1 MLFNTLL
8 LALPALAT
16 AAHLLP
22 RQTVLPACASELDAV
37 ATNFPQL
44 PKVLMGMTENETNPV
59 TDICSFT
66 PPATLAS
73 ALSAFQTS
81 VVSWYEVN
89 WPKLESVVSK
99 CPEASAELALASQAM
114 SAYVCSPTI
123 GGGAVASATTT
134 AAGTGAGAADPTT
147 GGGNVQASGTT
158 RTTGGA
164 RAQST
169 TKSGSGAAR
178 ETGFV
183 AGVVAAVGLIG
194 ALVAL

>member
-1 MLFNTLL
+1 MLSNTLL
-8 LALPALAT
+8 LGLPALAT
-16 AAHLLP
+16 AVHLLP
-22 RQTVLPACASELDAV
+22 RQTQTGLPACVSELEAV

-44 PKVLMGMTENETNPV
+44 PKVLMGMTDNETDPV
-59 TDICSFT
+59 TDICKFT

-81 VVSWYEVN
+81 VVSWYDAN

-99 CPEASAELALASQAM
+99 CPEASGDLSLASQAM
-114 SAYVCSPTI
+114 SMYVCSPTL
-123 GGGAVASATTT
+123 GGGSVASPTTT
-134 AAGTGAGAADPTT
+134 AAGTG
-147 GGGNVQASGTT
+147 GGNAQASGTT

-164 RAQST
+164 GAQST

-178 ETGFV
+178 ETGFI

-194 ALVAL
+194 AVAAL